1 MLNTWWSRAQA
12 VIPGGVNSPVRS
24 FKGVGGEPLFFKQG
38 QGAYLIDINDKR
50 YIDYVGSWG
59 PLILGHAHP
68 EVVEAVKSAAEKGLS
83 FGASTTAEV
92 ELAELITRLMPSIE
106 RFRLVNSG
114 TESTMTALR
123 LARAYTKKQKILK
136 FEGCYHGHHDA
147 LLAKAGSGIATL
159 GIPDSAGV
167 PPALVESTLTLPF
180 NDIEK
185 VKSLFQREGD
195 QIAAIIIEPI
205 AGNMN
210 CIPARKEFL
219 NVLRELAD
227 AYASILI
234 FDEVITG
241 FRVALGGAQSLYNI
255 KPDLTTLGKI
265 IGGGLPIGGVGGKKE
280 IMDLLAPK
288 GPVYQAG
295 TLSGNPIS
303 VTAGLATL
311 KILQNPDVYSQLE
324 NLTKTL
330 MQGFERIS
338 KEKGISLKTRHIG
351 SMFGLFFTEEIGLP
365 NNYEEVKK
373 GNLKLFQTFYHHML
387 GEGIYFAPS
396 MYEVGFVSLAHTEKE
411 IDATLK
417 AIKSNLT

>member
-1 MLNTWWSRAQA
+1 MILKTWWSRAQA

-68 EVVEAVKSAAEKGLS
+68 QVVEAVKSAAEKGLS

-147 LLAKAGSGIATL
+147 LLAKSGSGIATL

-255 KPDLTTLGKI
+255 KPDLTALGKI

-280 IMDLLAPK
+280 IMDLLAPL

-303 VTAGLATL
+303 VAAGLATL
-311 KILQNPDVYSQLE
+311 QALQKPDVYSQLE

-330 MQGFERIS
+330 MQGFEKIS

-351 SMFGLFFTEEIGLP
+351 SMFGLFFTEEVGLP

-373 GNLKLFQTFYHHML
+373 GNLKLFQTFYHYML
-387 GEGIYFAPS
+387 EEGIYFAPS
-396 MYEVGFVSLAHTEKE
+396 MYEVGFVSLAHTENNIKT
-411 IDATLK
+411 TLEK
-417 AIKSNLT
+417 FKKI

>member
-1 MLNTWWSRAQA
+1 
-12 VIPGGVNSPVRS
+12 
-24 FKGVGGEPLFFKQG
+24 
-38 QGAYLIDINDKR
+38 
-50 YIDYVGSWG
+50 
-59 PLILGHAHP
+59 
-68 EVVEAVKSAAEKGLS
+68 
-83 FGASTTAEV
+83 
-92 ELAELITRLMPSIE
+92 MPSIE

-147 LLAKAGSGIATL
+147 LLAKSGSGIATL

-255 KPDLTTLGKI
+255 KPDLTALGKI

-280 IMDLLAPK
+280 IMDLLAPL

-303 VTAGLATL
+303 VAAGLATL
-311 KILQNPDVYSQLE
+311 QALQKPDVYSQLE

-330 MQGFERIS
+330 MQGFEKIS

-351 SMFGLFFTEEIGLP
+351 SMFGLFFTEEVGLP

-373 GNLKLFQTFYHHML
+373 GNLKLFQTFYHYML
-387 GEGIYFAPS
+387 EEGIYFAPS
-396 MYEVGFVSLAHTEKE
+396 MYEVGFVSLAHTENNIKT
-411 IDATLK
+411 TLEK
-417 AIKSNLT
+417 FKKI

>member
-1 MLNTWWSRAQA
+1 MILNTWWSRAQA

-50 YIDYVGSWG
+50 YVDYVGSWG

-106 RFRLVNSG
+106 CFRLVNSG

-185 VKSLFQREGD
+185 VKSLFQREGGE
-195 QIAAIIIEPI
+195 IAAIIIEPI

-227 AYASILI
+227 TYASVLI

-241 FRVALGGAQSLYNI
+241 FRVTLGGAQSLYNI

-280 IMDLLAPK
+280 IMDLLAPL

-303 VTAGLATL
+303 VAAGLATL
-311 KILQNPDVYSQLE
+311 QVLQKPGVYSQLE
-324 NLTKTL
+324 NITKTL
-330 MQGFERIS
+330 MQGFEKIS

-351 SMFGLFFTEEIGLP
+351 SMFGLFFTEETGLP
-365 NNYEEVKK
+365 NNYEEVRK
-373 GNLKLFQTFYHHML
+373 GNLKLFQIFYHHML
-387 GEGIYFAPS
+387 REGVYFAPS
-396 MYEVGFVSLAHTEKE
+396 MYEVGFVSLAHTENDIKT
-411 IDATLK
+411 TLEK
-417 AIKSNLT
+417 FKKI

>member
-1 MLNTWWSRAQA
+1 MILKTWWSRAQA

-68 EVVEAVKSAAEKGLS
+68 QVVEAVKSAAEKGLS

-147 LLAKAGSGIATL
+147 LLAKSGSGIATL

-180 NDIEK
+180 NDIDK
-185 VKSLFQREGD
+185 VKSLFKSEGD
-195 QIAAIIIEPI
+195 QISAIIIEPI

-255 KPDLTTLGKI
+255 KPDLTALGKI

-280 IMDLLAPK
+280 IMDLLAPL

-303 VTAGLATL
+303 VAAGLATL
-311 KILQNPDVYSQLE
+311 QALQKPDVYSQLE

-330 MQGFERIS
+330 MQGFEKIS

-351 SMFGLFFTEEIGLP
+351 SMFGLFFTEEVGLP

-373 GNLKLFQTFYHHML
+373 GNLKLFQTFYHYML
-387 GEGIYFAPS
+387 EEGIYFAPS
-396 MYEVGFVSLAHTEKE
+396 MYEVGFVSLAHTENNIKT
-411 IDATLK
+411 TLEK
-417 AIKSNLT
+417 FKKI

>member
-1 MLNTWWSRAQA
+1 MILKTWWSRAQA

-68 EVVEAVKSAAEKGLS
+68 QVVEAVKSAAEKGLS

-147 LLAKAGSGIATL
+147 LLAKSGSGIATL

-255 KPDLTTLGKI
+255 KPDLTALGKI

-280 IMDLLAPK
+280 IMDLLAPL

-330 MQGFERIS
+330 MQGFEKIS

-351 SMFGLFFTEEIGLP
+351 SMFGLFFTEEVGLP

-373 GNLKLFQTFYHHML
+373 GNLKLFQTFYHYML
-387 GEGIYFAPS
+387 EEGIYFAPS
-396 MYEVGFVSLAHTEKE
+396 MYEVGFVSLAHTENNIKT
-411 IDATLK
+411 TLEK
-417 AIKSNLT
+417 FKKI

>member
-1 MLNTWWSRAQA
+1 MILKTWWSRAQA

-68 EVVEAVKSAAEKGLS
+68 QVVEAVKSAAEKGLS

-147 LLAKAGSGIATL
+147 LLAKSGSGIATL

-255 KPDLTTLGKI
+255 KPDLTALGKI

-280 IMDLLAPK
+280 IMDLLAPL

-303 VTAGLATL
+303 VAAGLATL
-311 KILQNPDVYSQLE
+311 QALQKPDVYSQLE

-373 GNLKLFQTFYHHML
+373 GNLKLFQTFYHYML
-387 GEGIYFAPS
+387 EEGIYFAPS
-396 MYEVGFVSLAHTEKE
+396 MYEVGFVSLAHTENNIKT
-411 IDATLK
+411 TLEK
-417 AIKSNLT
+417 FKKI